1 MSTPHFITAPHIKK
15 NPEKFHFI
23 RPPTIRY
30 IRVLRWWYRCP
41 QYFSEDKVE
50 DWVHI
55 CKLVDETEMVIL
67 TAQNC
72 RINITNAFTNAE
84 LTFVNF
90 HENPRKHIGGPRFRL
105 IRRGTRDA
113 GRGTFFRPPPLR
125 PLNITTSE
133 ASDPGDGWGARS
145 R

>member
-1 MSTPHFITAPHIKK
+1 
-15 NPEKFHFI
+15 
-23 RPPTIRY
+23 
-30 IRVLRWWYRCP
+30 
-41 QYFSEDKVE
+41 
-50 DWVHI
+50 
-55 CKLVDETEMVIL
+55 MVIL

-113 GRGTFFRPPPLR
+113 GLFFAPPPLR

-145 R
+145 RQIENNLTDKLHRLSQANTNYFSNNIRSHSPPDVRFEDTFLELGGVKEKQKCAI